1 MKDDIAAVRQQMEH
15 VISQGDEI
23 LLVLHSAGGFIGSE
37 AMEGLSKHQR
47 QRQGHNGGVIGIIF
61 IAGAVF
67 PKGHQHQPLP
77 CAIVEVS
84 DLFHSIDLSTIDPF
98 IGRGFLLYT
107 A

>member
-1 MKDDIAAVRQQMEH
+1 
-15 VISQGDEI
+15 
-23 LLVLHSAGGFIGSE
+23 
-37 AMEGLSKHQR
+37 
-47 QRQGHNGGVIGIIF
+47 
-61 IAGAVF
+61 VF